1 MYFIKTKIKIHFY
14 YEKIKQNHLN
24 MLWQYEGIVTLKN
37 CLPKPWVFFIE
48 IKADIINTFMY
59 LAEEKFLITKN
70 WIQLNIENIQ
80 NKNKLPE
87 TSEERHA
94 LFVFPILYS
103 YARISYRTLVYISG
117 ALGFM
122 SGTWFFI
129 ASSQDTPL
137 WLPGSIG
144 QGFLWSWIQRTLTI
158 GESSWLYVTPG
169 TVTSSQ
175 PFYEREW
182 LTSPGI

>member
-1 MYFIKTKIKIHFY
+1 MSCLHRNKSRHNQYIYILSRRENFNYQKLNSIKYWIYTK
-14 YEKIKQNHLN
+14 Q
-24 MLWQYEGIVTLKN
+24 
-37 CLPKPWVFFIE
+37 
-48 IKADIINTFMY
+48 
-59 LAEEKFLITKN
+59 
-70 WIQLNIENIQ
+70 
-80 NKNKLPE
+80 NKLPE

-129 ASSQDTPL
+129 PSSQDIPL
-137 WLPGSIG
+137 DCLALLARGPCDLGS
-144 QGFLWSWIQRTLTI
+144 QRTLTI
-158 GESSWLYVTPG
+158 GERGLGYLSPQG
-169 TVTSSQ
+169 TVTSSH